1 MAQDGSSVG
10 SSMARRRVGLDCT
23 AELIDTSPALSGPT
37 GHLHVTRARR
47 QQSSGGAKFGK
58 LCEPIPLASQST
70 HLDPGRIPPG
80 SVWRVDALGHDALGA
95 VRNSPALTEKIILP
109 GDRDRL
115 DHAARNMGERASAV
129 RKQSSP

>member
-1 MAQDGSSVG
+1 MPNVGKGREALTEASS
-10 SSMARRRVGLDCT
+10 SSF
-23 AELIDTSPALSGPT
+23 
-37 GHLHVTRARR
+37 LHMGETDAW
-47 QQSSGGAKFGK
+47 
-58 LCEPIPLASQST
+58 LAQST

-95 VRNSPALTEKIILP
+95 VRNSPALTEKIIVP

>member
-47 QQSSGGAKFGK
+47 QQSSGGAKSGK

-70 HLDPGRIPPG
+70 HLDPGRRNCAECRSCPTSAAKRRKKP
-80 SVWRVDALGHDALGA
+80 SACSPLSTVDFL
-95 VRNSPALTEKIILP
+95 R
-109 GDRDRL
+109 
-115 DHAARNMGERASAV
+115 ERAVPAMLTLHE
-129 RKQSSP
+129 R